1 MDIGKSFSYMMED
14 PNWIMKIVIG
24 GIVSLIPI
32 VNFAA
37 WGYMLTVMRNVAEG
51 HPTPLPEWGEFG
63 AHFMK
68 GLYAFVG
75 ILVYFLPVIIIS
87 CCVGILG
94 AVAGGA
100 AGSTSGSSSD
110 AGGTV
115 ASIIGIVSLCLN
127 CVVALYSLVA
137 GVTLYAPLTRFAM
150 SNNQLSIFWDIRGNL
165 DLITKNVGNYVIA
178 LLIAIVASFIAG
190 FGIIL
195 CVIGVFFTSFWALL
209 VAANVFGQFWR
220 NTQGAAPVAPAPA
233 TLS

>member
-1 MDIGKSFSYMMED
+1 MDIGKSFTYMMED
-14 PNWIMKIVIG
+14 QNWIMKILIG

-37 WGYMLTVMRNVAEG
+37 WGYMLTTLRNVAEG
-51 HPTPLPEWGEFG
+51 SPTPLPEWGDFG

-75 ILVYFLPVIIIS
+75 VLVYFLPVIVIS
-87 CCVGILG
+87 CCVGILS

-110 AGGTV
+110 AGGAV
-115 ASIIGIVSLCLN
+115 ASIIAIVSLCLN

-150 SNNQLSIFWDIRGNL
+150 SNNQLSVFWDIRGSL
-165 DLITKNVGNYVIA
+165 DLIMKNVGNYVMA
-178 LLIAIVASFIAG
+178 LLIAIVASFIAS

-195 CVIGVFFTSFWALL
+195 CVIGVVFTSFWSML

-220 NTQGAAPVAPAPA
+220 NSQGVASVPA